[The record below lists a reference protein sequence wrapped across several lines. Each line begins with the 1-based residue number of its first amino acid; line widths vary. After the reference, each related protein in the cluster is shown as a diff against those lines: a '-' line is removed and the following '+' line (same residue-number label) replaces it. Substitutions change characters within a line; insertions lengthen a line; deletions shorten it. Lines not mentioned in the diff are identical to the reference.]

1 MQGIQNFLQL
11 LNDNWITI
19 LVCLGC
25 VAGIVR
31 KTVDF
36 FSKSDDEKVKI
47 AKSQIQEIILKMIS
61 DAECEWEDWNA
72 AGSIKRSQVIEE
84 IYRKYPIL
92 SKVRDQTALTEWIDN
107 QIKESLKTLREIVA
121 TNTEDSKTK

>member
-1 MQGIQNFLQL
+1 MQGVQKFLQL

-36 FSKSDDEKVKI
+36 FSKSYDEKIKI
-47 AKSQIQEIILKMIS
+47 AKSQIQETILKMIS
-61 DAECEWEDWNA
+61 DAECEWEDWNG
-72 AGSIKRSQVIEE
+72 AGSQVIEE

-92 SKVRDQTALTEWIDN
+92 SKVKDQTALTEWIDN

-121 TNTEDSKTK
+121 TNTEDSKTE